1 MKSLLKNL
9 GLILMIIG
17 AAILVG
23 VFFTGSAAINDNGV
37 LGGSAALIVIG
48 LIVYI
53 VLNKRIA
60 ALPVKKTPTKIAAP
74 MIISIRPKFLSK
86 LFMCVFY

>member
-17 AAILVG
+17 AVILVG
-23 VFFTGSAAINDNGV
+23 IFFSGSAAINDNGV
-37 LGGSAALIVIG
+37 LGGSAALVVIG

-53 VLNKRIA
+53 ILNKRIA
-60 ALPVKKTPTKIAAP
+60 D
-74 MIISIRPKFLSK
+74 
-86 LFMCVFY
+86 

>member
-9 GLILMIIG
+9 CLILMIIG

-53 VLNKRIA
+53 VLNKRI
-60 ALPVKKTPTKIAAP
+60 VD
-74 MIISIRPKFLSK
+74 
-86 LFMCVFY
+86 

>member
-1 MKSLLKNL
+1 MKSLLKTL

-53 VLNKRIA
+53 VLNKRI
-60 ALPVKKTPTKIAAP
+60 VD
-74 MIISIRPKFLSK
+74 
-86 LFMCVFY
+86 

>member
-9 GLILMIIG
+9 GLIMMIIG

-53 VLNKRIA
+53 VLNKRI
-60 ALPVKKTPTKIAAP
+60 VD
-74 MIISIRPKFLSK
+74 
-86 LFMCVFY
+86 

>member
-23 VFFTGSAAINDNGV
+23 VFFTRSAAINDNGV
-37 LGGSAALIVIG
+37 LGGSVALIVIG

-53 VLNKRIA
+53 VLNKRI
-60 ALPVKKTPTKIAAP
+60 VD
-74 MIISIRPKFLSK
+74 
-86 LFMCVFY
+86 

>member
-9 GLILMIIG
+9 GLILVIIG

-53 VLNKRIA
+53 VLNKRI
-60 ALPVKKTPTKIAAP
+60 VD
-74 MIISIRPKFLSK
+74 
-86 LFMCVFY
+86 

>member
-23 VFFTGSAAINDNGV
+23 VFFTGNAAINDNGV

-53 VLNKRIA
+53 VLNKRI
-60 ALPVKKTPTKIAAP
+60 VD
-74 MIISIRPKFLSK
+74 
-86 LFMCVFY
+86 

>member
-37 LGGSAALIVIG
+37 LGGSAALIG

-53 VLNKRIA
+53 VLNKRI
-60 ALPVKKTPTKIAAP
+60 VD
-74 MIISIRPKFLSK
+74 
-86 LFMCVFY
+86 

>member
-23 VFFTGSAAINDNGV
+23 VFFTGSEAINDNGV

-53 VLNKRIA
+53 VLNKRI
-60 ALPVKKTPTKIAAP
+60 VD
-74 MIISIRPKFLSK
+74 
-86 LFMCVFY
+86 

>member
-48 LIVYI
+48 LIDYI
-53 VLNKRIA
+53 VLNKRI
-60 ALPVKKTPTKIAAP
+60 VD
-74 MIISIRPKFLSK
+74 
-86 LFMCVFY
+86 

>member
-17 AAILVG
+17 AVILIG
-23 VFFTGSAAINDNGV
+23 IFCAGSAAVNDNAV

-53 VLNKRIA
+53 ALNKRI
-60 ALPVKKTPTKIAAP
+60 VD
-74 MIISIRPKFLSK
+74 
-86 LFMCVFY
+86 

>member
-53 VLNKRIA
+53 VL
-60 ALPVKKTPTKIAAP
+60 KK
-74 MIISIRPKFLSK
+74 SI
-86 LFMCVFY
+86 VD

>member
-53 VLNKRIA
+53 VLIKRIGD
-60 ALPVKKTPTKIAAP
+60 
-74 MIISIRPKFLSK
+74 
-86 LFMCVFY
+86 

>member
-23 VFFTGSAAINDNGV
+23 VFLTGSAAVNNNGV

-53 VLNKRIA
+53 VLNKRI
-60 ALPVKKTPTKIAAP
+60 VD
-74 MIISIRPKFLSK
+74 
-86 LFMCVFY
+86 

>member
-23 VFFTGSAAINDNGV
+23 IFCAESSAINDNAV
-37 LGGSAALIVIG
+37 LGCSAALIVIG

-53 VLNKRIA
+53 VLNKRI
-60 ALPVKKTPTKIAAP
+60 VD
-74 MIISIRPKFLSK
+74 
-86 LFMCVFY
+86 

>member
-53 VLNKRIA
+53 VLNKPI
-60 ALPVKKTPTKIAAP
+60 VD
-74 MIISIRPKFLSK
+74 
-86 LFMCVFY
+86 

>member
-9 GLILMIIG
+9 GMTLLIIG

-48 LIVYI
+48 LIVCI
-53 VLNKRIA
+53 VLNKRI
-60 ALPVKKTPTKIAAP
+60 VD
-74 MIISIRPKFLSK
+74 
-86 LFMCVFY
+86 

>member
-1 MKSLLKNL
+1 MKSLLTNL

-53 VLNKRIA
+53 VLNKRI
-60 ALPVKKTPTKIAAP
+60 VD
-74 MIISIRPKFLSK
+74 
-86 LFMCVFY
+86 

>member
-37 LGGSAALIVIG
+37 LGGSAALNRYRFNRLYCI
-48 LIVYI
+48 
-53 VLNKRIA
+53 KQ
-60 ALPVKKTPTKIAAP
+60 TH
-74 MIISIRPKFLSK
+74 
-86 LFMCVFY
+86 C

>member
-53 VLNKRIA
+53 VLNKRF
-60 ALPVKKTPTKIAAP
+60 VD
-74 MIISIRPKFLSK
+74 
-86 LFMCVFY
+86 

>member
-9 GLILMIIG
+9 GRILMIIG

-53 VLNKRIA
+53 VLNKRI
-60 ALPVKKTPTKIAAP
+60 VD
-74 MIISIRPKFLSK
+74 
-86 LFMCVFY
+86 

>member
-48 LIVYI
+48 IIVYI
-53 VLNKRIA
+53 VLNKRI
-60 ALPVKKTPTKIAAP
+60 VD
-74 MIISIRPKFLSK
+74 
-86 LFMCVFY
+86 

>member
-37 LGGSAALIVIG
+37 LGGSASLIVIG

-53 VLNKRIA
+53 VLNKRI
-60 ALPVKKTPTKIAAP
+60 VD
-74 MIISIRPKFLSK
+74 
-86 LFMCVFY
+86 

>member
-23 VFFTGSAAINDNGV
+23 ISFTGSAAINDNGI

-53 VLNKRIA
+53 ILNKRI
-60 ALPVKKTPTKIAAP
+60 TD
-74 MIISIRPKFLSK
+74 
-86 LFMCVFY
+86 

>member
-48 LIVYI
+48 FIVYY
-53 VLNKRIA
+53 VLNKRI
-60 ALPVKKTPTKIAAP
+60 VD
-74 MIISIRPKFLSK
+74 
-86 LFMCVFY
+86 

>member
-53 VLNKRIA
+53 VLNKRI
-60 ALPVKKTPTKIAAP
+60 VE
-74 MIISIRPKFLSK
+74 
-86 LFMCVFY
+86 

>member
-23 VFFTGSAAINDNGV
+23 VFFTGSATINDNGV

-53 VLNKRIA
+53 VLNKRI
-60 ALPVKKTPTKIAAP
+60 VD
-74 MIISIRPKFLSK
+74 
-86 LFMCVFY
+86 

>member
-37 LGGSAALIVIG
+37 LGGSAALVVIG

-53 VLNKRIA
+53 VLNKRI
-60 ALPVKKTPTKIAAP
+60 VD
-74 MIISIRPKFLSK
+74 
-86 LFMCVFY
+86 

>member
-53 VLNKRIA
+53 ELNKRI
-60 ALPVKKTPTKIAAP
+60 VD
-74 MIISIRPKFLSK
+74 
-86 LFMCVFY
+86 

>member
-17 AAILVG
+17 AAILVD

-53 VLNKRIA
+53 VLNKRI
-60 ALPVKKTPTKIAAP
+60 VD
-74 MIISIRPKFLSK
+74 
-86 LFMCVFY
+86 

>member
-1 MKSLLKNL
+1 MKSLLKNF

-53 VLNKRIA
+53 VLNKRI
-60 ALPVKKTPTKIAAP
+60 VD
-74 MIISIRPKFLSK
+74 
-86 LFMCVFY
+86 

>member
-17 AAILVG
+17 VAILVG

-53 VLNKRIA
+53 VLNKRI
-60 ALPVKKTPTKIAAP
+60 VD
-74 MIISIRPKFLSK
+74 
-86 LFMCVFY
+86 

>member
-23 VFFTGSAAINDNGV
+23 VIFTGSAAINDNGV

-53 VLNKRIA
+53 VLNKRI
-60 ALPVKKTPTKIAAP
+60 VD
-74 MIISIRPKFLSK
+74 
-86 LFMCVFY
+86 